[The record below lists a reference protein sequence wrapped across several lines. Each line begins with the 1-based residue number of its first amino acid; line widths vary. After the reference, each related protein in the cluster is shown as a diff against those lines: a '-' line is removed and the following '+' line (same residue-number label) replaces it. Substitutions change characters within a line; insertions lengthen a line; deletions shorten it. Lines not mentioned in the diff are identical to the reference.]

1 MIRII
6 AVGKLKDRRLADLAA
21 DYQRRLRPYAQIE
34 MTELRDQNPER
45 EARQLL
51 DHLHRDGGTA
61 TVVALD
67 ERGRDL
73 SSRDLAQVLAAHGS
87 LVFLIGG
94 ADGLTDEV
102 RARADLVLGLSRLT
116 FTHEMARVLLLE
128 QIYRGFTILRGLP
141 YHRD

>member
-21 DYQRRLRPYAQIE
+21 DYQRRLRPYAQLE
-34 MTELRDQNPER
+34 VTELRDQDPER
-45 EARQLL
+45 EARQML
-51 DHLHRDGGTA
+51 DQLNRSGATAHL
-61 TVVALD
+61 VALD

-73 SSRDLAQVLAAHGS
+73 TSRQLAAVLGAHGS
-87 LVFLIGG
+87 LAFVVGG
-94 ADGLTDEV
+94 ADGLTEEV
-102 RARADLVLGLSRLT
+102 RDRADLVLSLSRLT

-128 QIYRGFTILRGLP
+128 QIYRGFSILRGLP